1 MFWWM
6 NECTHLLASYVCVTL
21 TYLGPSF
28 LTLPV
33 TLAALVCEALG
44 ITSSSRFF
52 FLLSSKV

>member
-1 MFWWM
+1 M